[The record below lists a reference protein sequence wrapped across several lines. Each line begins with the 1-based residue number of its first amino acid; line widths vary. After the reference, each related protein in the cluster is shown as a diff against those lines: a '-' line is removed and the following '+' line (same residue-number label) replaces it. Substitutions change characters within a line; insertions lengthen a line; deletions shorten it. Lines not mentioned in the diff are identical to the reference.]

1 MKKKDWYDNFV
12 VRSWLAPLPCWQS
25 LIACFVCLSVCLYVC
40 SDGCVNTYMPLRP
53 VESSGIT
60 RSRVVAQDYNTP
72 TPLFFKSCDVE
83 RFRTFFRF
91 RFPILIPTTPLYYNV
106 HFFFGRSPPRFAT
119 VILVIF
125 SN

>member
-83 RFRTFFRF
+83 RFTTFFRF
-91 RFPILIPTTPLYYNV
+91 RFPHPNPNYSAVLQRP
-106 HFFFGRSPPRFAT
+106 FFLVARPP
-119 VILVIF
+119 VLQL
-125 SN
+125 